1 MAKKFFTLKKLVTSI
16 FMMFV
21 AIGGMNAQDQV
32 YPWHVVVSDAN
43 GMEVASHSVELISDL
58 QATADSAIFL
68 LSTGGRYAY
77 PITSTFSFAQRE
89 GGGTAI
95 QTVAAPKWNVYY
107 GNSALNF
114 TQQVNNVAIYSVS
127 GVLVNRFNGNY
138 STSIPVSLG
147 QGLYIVQADGKAA
160 KLLVTSN
167 NGGGTYVQP
176 TITNTVLQSEVV
188 NVVSKQSTTP
198 TPLRAANAALNQ
210 YWNLAVGDGTLPLD
224 ISTVTAFN
232 FTSDTSMVVQTT
244 QGSMEIDN
252 YIGTSF
258 SVAPVEINFDW
269 DLSKYE
275 FWGAS
280 YCWFPVDIYNFPVV
294 AGIKHNN
301 GVIIYDFTN
310 EVEMYYDN
318 SQINPNVW
326 VKGVVGELRRISL
339 VYVNL
344 FGKTAPGC
352 SYLNQ
357 WGNMVQWDLFDQS
370 QYPYVGVS
378 SDDFAANGKTN
389 FIPTVIKISSEGITM
404 SFSTLTG
411 ENFSHTF
418 KGWNP

>member
-1 MAKKFFTLKKLVTSI
+1 MKREFTFKRLVAAI

-21 AIGGMNAQDQV
+21 AIWGMNAQDQV
-32 YPWHVVVSDAN
+32 YPWHVVVKNAN
-43 GMEVASHSVELISDL
+43 GTEVASHSVELISDL

-68 LSTGGRYAY
+68 LSTGSRYAY
-77 PITSTFSFAQRE
+77 PITFTFSFAQRE

-95 QTVAAPKWNVYY
+95 QTVAAPKWNVFY

-167 NGGGTYVQP
+167 SSGGTYVQP
-176 TITNTVLQSEVV
+176 TIANTVLQSEAV

-198 TPLRAANAALNQ
+198 TPLRAATAALSQ

-224 ISTVTAFN
+224 ISTVTAFS
-232 FTSDTSMVVQTT
+232 FISDTSMIVQTA

-258 SVAPVEINFDW
+258 SIAPVESNFDW

-280 YCWFPVDIYNFPVV
+280 YCWTPTGDISNYPVV
-294 AGIKHNN
+294 AGVMHQN
-301 GVIIYDFTN
+301 GAIIYDFIN
-310 EVEMYYDN
+310 GVEVYYEN
-318 SQINPNVW
+318 SAINPNVW
-326 VKGVVGELRRISL
+326 VKSVPGELRRISF
-339 VYVNL
+339 VYVNAL
-344 FGKTAPGC
+344 GRILPGC

-357 WGNMVQWDLFDQS
+357 WGNMVQWDFFDQS
-370 QYPYVGVS
+370 LYPFVGVNVR
-378 SDDFAANGKTN
+378 DFSANGNTN